1 MSNEVDALHAPIVS
15 GRHPAVRRF
24 PDVAL
29 ITERVFLRPYTEDD
43 VDAHQAIF
51 DHDLV
56 RRWSV
61 AAQPYTRS
69 DATAWCARTA
79 RQIRLDG
86 DGICWAAEHRAS
98 GRLIGVT
105 GFHHTDWRERSTEVS
120 ATEAEWSLR
129 QGFAKEALLAMSHW
143 VLTVVRFNR
152 VQISA
157 AVGNRAPRAVA
168 EACGFTAEGVL
179 RNAGS
184 VPAGRV
190 DVAVYG
196 LVPADLRG
204 RPRPRYRVADGVE
217 PQTWSGE
224 PRRTGVAL
232 PASAGGPPA
241 ADRNNDHSRR
251 RS

>member
-1 MSNEVDALHAPIVS
+1 MSNDVDDPRHPTDS
-15 GRHPAVRRF
+15 QRHPAAQIF
-24 PDVAL
+24 PDVVL
-29 ITERVFLRPYTEDD
+29 ITERVLLRPYTETD

-51 DHDLV
+51 NHDLV
-56 RRWSV
+56 RRWSI
-61 AAQPYTRS
+61 AAQPYTYG
-69 DATAWCARTA
+69 DAARWCTRTA
-79 RQIRLDG
+79 AEIRLTG
-86 DGICWAAEHRAS
+86 DGICWAAEDRAS
-98 GRLIGVT
+98 SRLIGVT
-105 GFHHTDWRERSTEVS
+105 GFHRTDWSERSTEVS
-120 ATEAEWSLR
+120 ATAAEWALR
-129 QGFAKEALLAMSHW
+129 QGYAKEALLAMSHW

-157 AVGNRAPRAVA
+157 AVGNRPPRAVA

-179 RNAGS
+179 RNAAS

-196 LVPADLRG
+196 LVPGDLRG
-204 RPRPRYRVADGVE
+204 RPRPRYRVAAGVE
-217 PQTWSGE
+217 PQTWSSE

-241 ADRNNDHSRR
+241 VDRNNDHSRR